1 MSWLAVAA
9 ITVGTIA
16 TGYSIYSGERANS
29 MQKKAQDQAV
39 DTAQKQE
46 KANDEA
52 VNRANQKTP
61 DTSGI
66 LSSAQ
71 QASKTGASGTMLTGP
86 TGIDQSM
93 LQLGR
98 KSLLGS

>member
-1 MSWLAVAA
+1 MSAVFAA
-9 ITVGTIA
+9 VIIGGIA

-29 MQKKAQDQAV
+29 MQKKAQDQAAKV
-39 DTAQKQE
+39 ASDQA
-46 KANDEA
+46 KASDEA

-61 DTSGI
+61 DTAGI
-66 LSSAQ
+66 LSAAQ
-71 QASKTGASGTMLTGP
+71 QAGKTGASGTMLTGP
-86 TGIDQSM
+86 AGIDQSM

>member
-1 MSWLAVAA
+1 MSWIAAAVAIGA
-9 ITVGTIA
+9 VA
-16 TGYSIYSGERANS
+16 TSYSIYSGERANS

-39 DTAQKQE
+39 DAATKQE

-61 DTSGI
+61 DVGGI
-66 LSSAQ
+66 LSAAQ

>member
-1 MSWLAVAA
+1 MSWVATAVV
-9 ITVGTIA
+9 IGGTA
-16 TGYSIYSGERANS
+16 LGYTIYSGERAA
-29 MQKKAQDQAV
+29 KAQKDAQAQALEA
-39 DTAQKQE
+39 AQKQE
-46 KANDEA
+46 KASDEA

-61 DTSGI
+61 DTAGI

-86 TGIDQSM
+86 MGIDQSM

>member
-1 MSWLAVAA
+1 MSAVVTAVAIGA
-9 ITVGTIA
+9 IA
-16 TGYSIYSGERANS
+16 TGYTIYSGERAA
-29 MQKKAQDQAV
+29 KAQKEAQAQAV
-39 DTAQKQE
+39 SAAEAQE

-52 VNRANQKTP
+52 VNRANQKAP
-61 DTSGI
+61 DTAGI
-66 LSSAQ
+66 LSAAQ

-86 TGIDQSM
+86 MGIDQSM

>member
-1 MSWLAVAA
+1 MSAVVTAVAIGA
-9 ITVGTIA
+9 IA
-16 TGYSIYSGERANS
+16 TGYTIYSGERAA
-29 MQKKAQDQAV
+29 KAQKDAQAQALEA
-39 DTAQKQE
+39 AQKQE
-46 KANDEA
+46 KASDEA

-61 DTSGI
+61 DTAGI
-66 LSSAQ
+66 LSAAQ

-86 TGIDQSM
+86 MGIDQTM

>member
-1 MSWLAVAA
+1 MSWVATAVV
-9 ITVGTIA
+9 IGGTA
-16 TGYSIYSGERANS
+16 LGYTIYSGERAA
-29 MQKKAQDQAV
+29 KAQKDAQAQALEA
-39 DTAQKQE
+39 AQKQE
-46 KANDEA
+46 QASDEA

-61 DTSGI
+61 DTAGI
-66 LSSAQ
+66 LSAAQ

-86 TGIDQSM
+86 MGVDQSM